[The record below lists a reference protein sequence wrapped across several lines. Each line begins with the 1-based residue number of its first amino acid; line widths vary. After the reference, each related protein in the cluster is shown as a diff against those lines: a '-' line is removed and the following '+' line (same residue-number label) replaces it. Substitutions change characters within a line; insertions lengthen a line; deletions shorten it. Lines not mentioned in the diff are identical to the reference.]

1 MWLTIALI
9 IVLFQ
14 IVTIVCSEFRRP
26 AKGFAW
32 VALLMAFPIVGIVM
46 YYFLARDYRR
56 HAKVRRAGLLPH
68 VGLRTVGDGMLDEK
82 INKMHRLLQT
92 MPDVTVTHYNAIE
105 RFSSP
110 HDAYERM
117 LADIA
122 QARIDVHML
131 YYTWNDDMIGKRMQH
146 ALLCKLREGVCV
158 RIVYDGIGS
167 YATAESF
174 WQTLRDAGAQVY
186 CFLPAWLAFFEKRIN
201 YRNHRKLTVIDDVI
215 GYVGG
220 ANIGDEY
227 LGHDRKLGYWRDTV
241 VRVHG
246 QCVAGLQQC
255 FWRDWQFVTKHAHVR
270 VPQQC
275 AHVPARATVY
285 VVPSGPDRDGDAI
298 LELFFASFVG
308 ARTRIWLTTPYFIP
322 DPSLKMALTVAALAG
337 VDVRVIIPGV
347 EDTRISLWASLSFI
361 EELLQHGVRVFRYAK
376 GFMHAKVVIV
386 DDEFASVGSA
396 NIDLRSLYSNF
407 ELNTVFFDRV
417 IASDLAADFV
427 QDEQDS
433 VEVLYEQYVQ
443 RSTWQRMQEAIGRV
457 VAPLL

>member
-14 IVTIVCSEFRRP
+14 IITIVCSEFRRP

-32 VALLMAFPIVGIVM
+32 VALLITFPIVGIVM

-68 VGLRTVGDGMLDEK
+68 VGLRTAGDGVFDEK
-82 INKMHRLLQT
+82 STKIHRLLQT
-92 MPDVTVTHYNAIE
+92 MPDVTVSHHNAIA
-105 RFSSP
+105 RFASP
-110 HDAYERM
+110 HEAYERM

-122 QARIDVHML
+122 HAQDDVHML

-146 ALLCKLREGVCV
+146 ALLRKLRDGVRV

-167 YATAESF
+167 YATDASF

-186 CFLPAWLAFFEKRIN
+186 CFLPAWLAFFKKRIN
-201 YRNHRKLTVIDDVI
+201 YRNHRKLTIIDDAI

-241 VRVHG
+241 VRLHG
-246 QCVAGLQQC
+246 ECVLGLQQC

-270 VPQQC
+270 VPQSTAQ
-275 AHVPARATVY
+275 PPSRATVY

-298 LELFFASFVG
+298 LELYFASFVG

-322 DPSLKMALTVAALAG
+322 DPSLKMALTAAALAG
-337 VDVRVIIPGV
+337 IDVRVIIPGV

-361 EELLQHGVRVFRYAK
+361 EELLQHGVRIFRYAK
-376 GFMHAKVVIV
+376 GFMHAKIVIV
-386 DDEFASVGSA
+386 DDEFSSVGSA

-407 ELNTVFFDRV
+407 ELNTVFFDRA
-417 IASDLAADFV
+417 ITAQLAADFA
-427 QDEQDS
+427 QDQQDS
-433 VEVLYEQYVQ
+433 VEVLYEQYVH
-443 RSTWQRMQEAIGRV
+443 RSTRQRMQEAIGRV
-457 VAPLL
+457 IAPLL